1 MSATFPLLLEL
12 TQPAPLMSSP
22 DEMVKEGFDV
32 ANTRY
37 NPKTQLREN
46 SAGEPQIYN
55 GLSITLSVIV
65 STVLANGDSDQAQ
78 DDNEE

>member
-37 NPKTQLREN
+37 NPETQLREN

-65 STVLANGDSDQAQ
+65 STVLSNGDSDRAQ
-78 DDNEE
+78 DDNDE